1 MSIART
7 CTNVVVISFHE
18 AEGRLVDVKT
28 CIRISKFF
36 YFPTRGNISLAKY
49 PVSLEAKQP
58 TRHVARHL
66 SSLNIMLKL
75 DLLVKLSAFIFLVL
89 DSSQAGLNR
98 THENS
103 LLSKN
108 FYYRASHHHGSFGRC
123 YSTSQAKVAFKFQ
136 PCACKRSSQAFQVM
150 LG

>member
-7 CTNVVVISFHE
+7 CTNVVVIGFHE

-28 CIRISKFF
+28 CIWISKFF
-36 YFPTRGNISLAKY
+36 YFFTRGNISLAKY

-66 SSLNIMLKL
+66 NSLNIMLKL
-75 DLLVKLSAFIFLVL
+75 DLLEKLSAFIYLVL
-89 DSSQAGLNR
+89 DPTQAGLHLS
-98 THENS
+98 HEKS

-108 FYYRASHHHGSFGRC
+108 FYYRASHHHGLVGRC
-123 YSTSQAKVAFKFQ
+123 YSTS
-136 PCACKRSSQAFQVM
+136 
-150 LG
+150 